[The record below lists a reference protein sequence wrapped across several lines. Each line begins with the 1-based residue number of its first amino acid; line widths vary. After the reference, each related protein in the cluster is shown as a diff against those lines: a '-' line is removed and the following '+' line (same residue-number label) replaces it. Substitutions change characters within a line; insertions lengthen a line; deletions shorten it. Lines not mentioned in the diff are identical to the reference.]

1 VKSDLR
7 FDAMRSGWCCAV
19 AMAASL
25 PLLAD
30 AADYRATA
38 EQPTVLYDGPSVKAK
53 PLFLYGRD
61 VPVELIV
68 MVEGWAK
75 VRDAGGTIGWIDRKG
90 LSDKRML
97 VVRTP
102 VADVRASGEDSAP
115 LVFRAERDVLL
126 ELAEAATSASTTSVP
141 GWVKVRHRDGATGF
155 IRVIQVFGL

>member
-1 VKSDLR
+1 MRAGAAHR
-7 FDAMRSGWCCAV
+7 FAATFACGAL
-19 AMAASL
+19 AATMAA
-25 PLLAD
+25 
-30 AADYRATA
+30 AADFRVTA
-38 EQPTVLYDGPSVKAK
+38 DQPTILYDGPSVKAK